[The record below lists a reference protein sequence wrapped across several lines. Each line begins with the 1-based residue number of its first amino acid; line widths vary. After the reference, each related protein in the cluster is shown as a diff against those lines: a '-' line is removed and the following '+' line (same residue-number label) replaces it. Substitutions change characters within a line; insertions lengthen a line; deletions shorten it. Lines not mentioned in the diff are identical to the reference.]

1 MHSYCVVLTL
11 LFYTV
16 GCAWAQELQDPTK
29 PAWHLQDNQ
38 LQASSPE
45 NIMSHRLTMII
56 SGPQDNIAV
65 INGSRVK
72 AGDQVGGARVLKVN
86 TLDVE
91 LDRDG
96 SSFVVEL
103 LPIQVKTAAEY
114 TSKEK

>member
-1 MHSYCVVLTL
+1 VHSYCVALTL
-11 LFYTV
+11 FLYTA
-16 GCAWAQELQDPTK
+16 GCAWALELQDPTR

-38 LQASSPE
+38 LQSSSPE
-45 NIMSHRLTMII
+45 NTMSHRLTMII

-72 AGDQVGGARVLKVN
+72 AGDQVGGATVLKVN

-91 LDRDG
+91 LERDG
-96 SSFVVEL
+96 SLFVVEL
-103 LPIQVKTAAEY
+103 LPIQVKTAADY